1 MRLVIFDIDGTLT
14 QTTKADEEC
23 FVRSLAEVCG
33 FRDVDTDWSS
43 YKHATDSGIFHEI
56 HLARTGRPPS
66 VVEVSHFRQHFVA
79 LLWRV
84 SSNSAFAPITG
95 ARRLL
100 SGLAESA
107 EYRVS
112 LATGGWRDSARIKMA
127 SAGMCFDDHP
137 AASADDALDRESIM
151 KISLQRAVE
160 RHETSFVSTIYVG
173 DEIWD
178 ALACRALGIPFIGI
192 GSGGRAVRL
201 ASEGAIRV
209 FGDYSDTDLFLES
222 LDEITQ
228 AV

>member
-1 MRLVIFDIDGTLT
+1 MHLVMFDIDGTLT
-14 QTTKADEEC
+14 ESMKVDEEC
-23 FVRSLAEVCG
+23 FVRSLADVYG
-33 FRDVDTDWSS
+33 FTGVETDWSR
-43 YKHATDSGIFHEI
+43 YKHTTDSGIFHEI

-79 LLWRV
+79 LLGRV
-84 SSNSAFAPITG
+84 SSNSPFAPIAG
-95 ARRLL
+95 APQLL
-100 SGLAESA
+100 SGLADSA
-107 EYRVS
+107 ESRVS

-178 ALACRALGIPFIGI
+178 ARACRALDIPFIGI
-192 GSGGRAVRL
+192 GSGRRAARL

-209 FGDYSDTDLFLES
+209 FGDYSNANLFLES

>member
-1 MRLVIFDIDGTLT
+1 MFDIDGTLT
-14 QTTKADEEC
+14 ETMKVDEEC
-23 FVRSLAEVCG
+23 FVRSLADVYG
-33 FRDVDTDWSS
+33 FTGVETNWSR
-43 YKHATDSGIFHEI
+43 YKHTTDSGIFHEI

-66 VVEVSHFRQHFVA
+66 VAEVSHFRQHFVA
-79 LLWRV
+79 LLGRE
-84 SSNSAFAPITG
+84 SSNSGFAPITG

-100 SGLAESA
+100 SGLADSA

-112 LATGGWRDSARIKMA
+112 LATGGWCDSARIKMA

-137 AASADDALDRESIM
+137 AASADDALERESIM

-160 RHETSFVSTIYVG
+160 RHETSFVGTMYVG

-178 ALACRALGIPFIGI
+178 ARACRALGISFMGI

-209 FGDYSDTDLFLES
+209 FEDYSDTDLFLQS
-222 LDEITQ
+222 LNEITQ
-228 AV
+228 AAELGR

>member
-1 MRLVIFDIDGTLT
+1 MFDIDGTLT
-14 QTTKADEEC
+14 ETMKIDEEC
-23 FVRSLAEVCG
+23 FVRSLADVYG
-33 FRDVDTDWSS
+33 FTGVDTNWSR
-43 YKHATDSGIFHEI
+43 YKHTTDSGIFHEI
-56 HLARTGRPPS
+56 HLARAGRPPS
-66 VVEVSHFRQHFVA
+66 VVEVSNFRQHFVG
-79 LLWRV
+79 LLGRA

-95 ARRLL
+95 ARQLL
-100 SGLAESA
+100 SGLADSA

-178 ALACRALGIPFIGI
+178 ARACRALGIPFIGI
-192 GSGGRAVRL
+192 GSGGRADRL
-201 ASEGAIRV
+201 VSEGAIRV
-209 FGDYSDTDLFLES
+209 FGDYSGTDLILES

>member
-1 MRLVIFDIDGTLT
+1 L
-14 QTTKADEEC
+14 
-23 FVRSLAEVCG
+23 LA
-33 FRDVDTDWSS
+33 
-43 YKHATDSGIFHEI
+43 
-56 HLARTGRPPS
+56 
-66 VVEVSHFRQHFVA
+66 
-79 LLWRV
+79 
-84 SSNSAFAPITG
+84 
-95 ARRLL
+95 
-100 SGLAESA
+100 GLADSA

-127 SAGMCFDDHP
+127 SAGMCFGDHP

-160 RHETSFVSTIYVG
+160 RHETSFASTIYVG

-178 ALACRALGIPFIGI
+178 ARACRSLGIPFIGI
-192 GSGGRAVRL
+192 GSSGRAVRL